1 MASLVI
7 LREVQFVVTYTLA
20 QIVPGYWCT
29 VGNNLRQ
36 PIFYYGAKPQTDAFQ
51 NKFNM
56 EDETWEVLKT

>member
-7 LREVQFVVTYTLA
+7 LREVQFVVTYSLA

-36 PIFYYGAKPQTDAFQ
+36 PIFYYGAKPQSDAFQ
-51 NKFNM
+51 NKFNI
-56 EDETWEVLKT
+56 EDETEKFWKS